1 MNLKGNNCG
10 YPPIPL
16 GADVTTDVIS
26 GQTTLVTYTCQPPL
40 SLNPTGPQESFCD
53 PRTGDWSP
61 LPRCTGS
68 RSLATVDYINLNP
81 ILVQGFL
88 HWEDWDPPSNKT
100 SNTENLG
107 SDSPISEF
115 MISSVTVICVIVL
128 ILIFVLIPRRRE
140 R

>member
-68 RSLATVDYINLNP
+68 RSL
-81 ILVQGFL
+81 
-88 HWEDWDPPSNKT
+88 T
-100 SNTENLG
+100 S
-107 SDSPISEF
+107 S
-115 MISSVTVICVIVL
+115 
-128 ILIFVLIPRRRE
+128 
-140 R
+140 